1 MDLNELE
8 ERSASQLHGGGILRE
23 CGVDG
28 GLYLGFRDGLRMKAQ
43 TADDIRLLQATYMR
57 DNRTVKIP
65 ELGDISLANWISIK
79 FDMTVDEYAN
89 HVVRGKDGKVHEGNE
104 FDCYVLSR
112 QGQSRAYHAPATHTY
127 ARTY

>member
-1 MDLNELE
+1 
-8 ERSASQLHGGGILRE
+8 
-23 CGVDG
+23 
-28 GLYLGFRDGLRMKAQ
+28 
-43 TADDIRLLQATYMR
+43 MR